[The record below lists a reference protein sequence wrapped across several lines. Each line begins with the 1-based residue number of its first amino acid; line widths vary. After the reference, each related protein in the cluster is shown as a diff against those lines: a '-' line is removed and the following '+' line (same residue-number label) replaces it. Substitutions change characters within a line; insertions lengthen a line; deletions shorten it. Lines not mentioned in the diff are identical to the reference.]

1 LSEGILL
8 QGSGGTVA
16 ETPLTA
22 ATALPMTDATTM
34 NDTTTAQERI
44 VGPARLVEK
53 DLSFVETWLRLSL
66 GLLWVG
72 VCSTVFLVALFLF
85 LPSRAARI
93 RVGNVYGTWAGKGM
107 AWLTGS
113 QFVIRGEEHA
123 NSKRPAIYLANHTSI
138 IDIFLGIWLSPTG
151 TCGVGKKEVI
161 WYPFFGQFFW
171 LAGHLRIDRNNR
183 ASAVEAMRDMSAF
196 VAKHALSIFVWPEGT
211 RSKDGRLRAFKKGA
225 FHMALATKL
234 PVVPMVITGAHEA
247 WESRSLRLRR
257 RTITVTFLPPIE
269 TTAWQKDHLDE
280 HIRAVEDVFAAAL
293 PDAQKPLRTEN

>member
-1 LSEGILL
+1 M
-8 QGSGGTVA
+8 A

-22 ATALPMTDATTM
+22 APALPLT
-34 NDTTTAQERI
+34 DTTAGTFETTTTTPRERI
-44 VGPARLVEK
+44 VGPTTLVEK
-53 DLSFVETWLRLSL
+53 DLSFAETWLRLAL
-66 GLLWVG
+66 GLAWVG
-72 VCSTVFLVALFLF
+72 ICSTVFLFALFLF

-93 RVGNVYGTWAGKGM
+93 RVGNVYGTWAGRGM

-123 NSKRPAIYLANHTSI
+123 NGKRPAIYLSNHTSI

-151 TCGVGKKEVI
+151 TCGVGKKEII

-196 VAKHALSIFVWPEGT
+196 VARHALSIFVWPEGT
-211 RSKDGRLRAFKKGA
+211 RSKDGRLRGFKKGA

-234 PVVPMVITGAHEA
+234 PVVPMVIAGAHEA

-257 RTITVTFLPPIE
+257 RTITVTFLPPID
-269 TTAWQKDHLDE
+269 TAAWEKDHLDE
-280 HIRAVEDVFAAAL
+280 HIRAVEGVFAAAL
-293 PDAQKPLRTEN
+293 PDEQKPLPTAT

>member
-1 LSEGILL
+1 M
-8 QGSGGTVA
+8 A
-16 ETPLTA
+16 DAPLTA
-22 ATALPMTDATTM
+22 APELALSPTTSAVAP
-34 NDTTTAQERI
+34 TQERI
-44 VGPARLVEK
+44 VGPADAVDA

-66 GLLWVG
+66 GLMWVG
-72 VCSTVFLVALFLF
+72 LCSTVFLFALFLF

-93 RVGNVYGTWAGKGM
+93 RVGNVYGTWAGRGM

-113 QFVIRGEEHA
+113 RFVIRGEEHA
-123 NSKRPAIYLANHTSI
+123 DGNRPAIYLANHTSI

-196 VAKHALSIFVWPEGT
+196 VGKHGLSIFVWPEGT
-211 RSKDGRLRAFKKGA
+211 RSKDGRLRGFKKGA

-269 TTAWQKDHLDE
+269 TAAWEKDHLDA

-293 PDAQKPLRTEN
+293 PDAQKPLPPAA

>member
-1 LSEGILL
+1 M
-8 QGSGGTVA
+8 A
-16 ETPLTA
+16 DAPLTA
-22 ATALPMTDATTM
+22 APELALTTSS
-34 NDTTTAQERI
+34 TTATAHTAAPTQERV
-44 VGPARLVEK
+44 VGPADGVDE
-53 DLSFVETWLRLSL
+53 DLSFIETWLRLSA

-72 VCSTVFLVALFLF
+72 LCSTVFLFVLFLF

-93 RVGNVYGTWAGKGM
+93 RVGNVYGTWAGRGM

-113 QFVIRGEEHA
+113 RCVIRGEEHA
-123 NSKRPAIYLANHTSI
+123 DGARPAIYLANHTSI

-171 LAGHLRIDRNNR
+171 LAGHLTIDRNNR
-183 ASAVEAMRDMSAF
+183 ASAVEAMRDMSSF
-196 VAKHALSIFVWPEGT
+196 VGRHGLSIFVWPEGT

-234 PVVPMVITGAHEA
+234 PVVPMVIAGAHEA

-269 TTAWQKDHLDE
+269 TAAWEKDHLDE
-280 HIRAVEDVFAAAL
+280 HIRAVESVFAAAL
-293 PDAQKPLRTEN
+293 PDAQKPLPPTA

>member
-1 LSEGILL
+1 M
-8 QGSGGTVA
+8 A

-22 ATALPMTDATTM
+22 APALPLTDATTTTL
-34 NDTTTAQERI
+34 DTVTPRERV
-44 VGPARLVEK
+44 VGPATLVEK
-53 DLSFVETWLRLSL
+53 DLSLVETWLRLGL
-66 GLLWVG
+66 GLAWVG
-72 VCSTVFLVALFLF
+72 VCSTVFLFVLFLF

-93 RVGNVYGTWAGKGM
+93 RVGNVYGTWAGRGM

-123 NSKRPAIYLANHTSI
+123 NGQRPAIYLANHTSI

-183 ASAVEAMRDMSAF
+183 ASAVEAMRDMSAL

-269 TTAWQKDHLDE
+269 TTAWEKDHLDE
-280 HIRAVEDVFAAAL
+280 HIHAVEAVFAAAL
-293 PDAQKPLRTEN
+293 PDAQKPLPTTT